1 MSHTGLK
8 QSNDVL
14 SINFWNGNK
23 SSARQHFETELLQ
36 AVLTATEEQYGL
48 CRLAIDNTDYPSAED
63 EGNIFDNGADIL
75 VTVAGN
81 LKFSDKPKIMIS
93 QPLTKGLL
101 GYRLLMVSDKH
112 LAKFKSVSTAE
123 ALQSLSIGIPETW
136 ADAGLFRENQYNV
149 VEKGSF
155 DTLFELLKEGEFD
168 YTALGANEIEA
179 EFESRAKPVGGIS
192 IEPSMMLYYPF
203 PLVFYVNANNASF
216 AKRVEQGLAAI
227 IAGGQY
233 DSLFA
238 KHHGDIVARL
248 NLKERKIFTLDNP
261 ILPENMK
268 DFRAT
273 LLD

>member
-1 MSHTGLK
+1 MSHAELK
-8 QSNDVL
+8 QSDEVL

-23 SSARQHFETELLQ
+23 SSARQNFETELLQ
-36 AVLTATEEQYGL
+36 AVLTVTEEQYGL
-48 CRLAIDNTDYPSAED
+48 CRLDIDNTDYPSAED

-81 LKFSDKPKIMIS
+81 LKFFDKPKIMIS

-101 GYRLLMVSDKH
+101 GYRLLMVSDKN
-112 LAKFKSVSTAE
+112 LSKFKNLSTAK
-123 ALQSLSIGIPETW
+123 ALQSLSIGVPETW
-136 ADAGLFRENQYNV
+136 ADAGLFRENRYNV

-155 DTLFELLKEGEFD
+155 DTLFELLKKGAFD

-179 EFESRAKPVGGIS
+179 EFENRAKPVGDIS
-192 IEPSMMLYYPF
+192 IEPSILLYYPF
-203 PLVFYVNANNASF
+203 PLVFYVNAKNVSF

-227 IAGGQY
+227 IASGQY
-233 DSLFA
+233 GLLFE